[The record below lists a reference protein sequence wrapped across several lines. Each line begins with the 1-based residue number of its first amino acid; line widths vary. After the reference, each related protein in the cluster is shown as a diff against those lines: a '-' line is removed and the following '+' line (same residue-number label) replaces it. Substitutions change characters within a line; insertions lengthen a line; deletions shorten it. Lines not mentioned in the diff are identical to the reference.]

1 MTQEYYQKAVA
12 IMQDLRA
19 LANCEISSFASEEL
33 KKEFNDWIKKKKESL
48 QNEFDNL

>member
-1 MTQEYYQKAVA
+1 MTQEDYQRAET
-12 IMQDLRA
+12 IMQDLQA
-19 LANCEISSFASEEL
+19 LLNCGIFASQEL